1 MEDEQL
7 SQEPSQQFENID
19 FNTTP
24 DGNDRES
31 SNNEDQEEVIRTSIA
46 WINWLTLTFI
56 YLFLFVDEFGRMTRE
71 IHEGISKSI
80 PLKFFFTMWQKNG
93 VFYRKFC
100 WNFSNR
106 ELFFDVFHRKFLKWW
121 HNIMNT
127 PSLR

>member
-80 PLKFFFTMWQKNG
+80 PLKFFLVCGKWMAF
-93 VFYRKFC
+93 FIE
-100 WNFSNR
+100 NFVDIFQTESCFSMFSI
-106 ELFFDVFHRKFLKWW
+106 E
-121 HNIMNT
+121 
-127 PSLR
+127 SS

>member
-46 WINWLTLTFI
+46 
-56 YLFLFVDEFGRMTRE
+56 
-71 IHEGISKSI
+71 
-80 PLKFFFTMWQKNG
+80 
-93 VFYRKFC
+93 
-100 WNFSNR
+100 
-106 ELFFDVFHRKFLKWW
+106 
-121 HNIMNT
+121 
-127 PSLR
+127 